1 MSRHDEAER
10 GRAEPIDVE
19 FEPAEREARGGIG
32 MGTALVLAAVA
43 AGLGAAG
50 GAVAPRLP
58 GVQSALDGAMPVAGM
73 SAAGATPSPQSEAA
87 LDQRLDRIENLLNTP
102 LAQAAS
108 GEAGD
113 AATYSRV
120 VALQSGLRDVEQRL
134 QNMPST
140 ESVTQLVAEVRR
152 LQEELPAVAQQARTA
167 SEAARAAFAVAAMSE
182 ATANSGPFEQSYA
195 SLQALLP
202 EDPNVAALAPL
213 ARTGA
218 PTRIELRD
226 RFDRLD
232 NEIIRAAH
240 QAQAGAGFWG
250 RIQAAL
256 AQWIV
261 IRNSGEGD
269 TPAGV
274 VERAERALAQ
284 DDLATA
290 VRELSRLNG
299 SSRRAADPWIADAN
313 RRLEIDSR
321 LTAIRTELSRRS

>member
-19 FEPAEREARGGIG
+19 FEPAEREAHGGIG
-32 MGTALVLAAVA
+32 MGTALLLAAVA
-43 AGLGAAG
+43 AGVGVAG

-58 GVQSALDGAMPVAGM
+58 AVQTALDGAFPAGGE
-73 SAAGATPSPQSEAA
+73 SQNTPAEEAQIDAA
-87 LDQRLDRIENLLNTP
+87 LDQRINRIENLLNTP
-102 LAQAAS
+102 LGQAANGQS
-108 GEAGD
+108 GD
-113 AATYSRV
+113 AATYERV

-134 QNMPST
+134 ANMPST
-140 ESVTQLVAEVRR
+140 EAVTQLVAEVRR
-152 LQEELPAVAQQARTA
+152 LQEDLPAVAQQARTA

-202 EDPNVAALAPL
+202 EDPNVLALAPL

-232 NEIIRAAH
+232 NEIVRAAH

-250 RIQAAL
+250 RIQSAL

-274 VERAERALAQ
+274 VERAQSALAG

-290 VRELSRLNG
+290 VRELSSLSG
-299 SSRRAADPWIADAN
+299 APRRAADPWIADAN

-321 LTAIRTELSRRS
+321 LTAIRTELSRRG